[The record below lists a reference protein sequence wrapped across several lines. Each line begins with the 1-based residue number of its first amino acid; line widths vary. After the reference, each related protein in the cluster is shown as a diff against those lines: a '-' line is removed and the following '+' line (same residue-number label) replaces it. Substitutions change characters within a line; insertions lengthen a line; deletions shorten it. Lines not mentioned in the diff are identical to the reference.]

1 MDVMESPLNL
11 AHQQSRK
18 AERML
23 AAGKYAEAIDCHG
36 KAADHLGEAMKLT
49 HSEQALLSLELQRD
63 SHIKHQLLIHERW
76 KRAKREEKLRTQL
89 HPAASDKE
97 IDPQSVTKLASDES
111 DGLKSL
117 SACVESGSL
126 NKEEYQGQIHNLF
139 DREPDTLLFLLEKR
153 HVALKICAGSKTPKD
168 DRTRIEEQEMKITE
182 LKRLV
187 DLLLADNERLKKENK
202 QLKTENARLRD
213 SPLEKELDVDSDFV
227 KSELWCLSQP
237 SNNATNAGKAKD
249 IPIPNLP
256 PLEMP
261 AQDISLDDLPLL
273 ELPEEVVCNL
283 KELLDNQKETSK
295 DKQ

>member
-36 KAADHLGEAMKLT
+36 KAAEHLGEAMKLT
-49 HSEQALLSLELQRD
+49 RSEQALLSLELQRD

-89 HPAASDKE
+89 HPAATE
-97 IDPQSVTKLASDES
+97 READPQSSTKLSSES
-111 DGLKSL
+111 DGLKTL
-117 SACVESGSL
+117 SASVEIGSL
-126 NKEEYQGQIHNLF
+126 NKEEYLRRIQNSC
-139 DREPDTLLFLLEKR
+139 DREPDTLLFLLEKK
-153 HVALKICAGSKTPKD
+153 HVASKTCAVSKTPKD
-168 DRTRIEEQEMKITE
+168 DKTRIEEQEVKISE

-187 DLLLADNERLKKENK
+187 DHLLAENERLKKENK
-202 QLKTENARLRD
+202 QLKTEIARLRK

-227 KSELWCLSQP
+227 QSELWCLSQP
-237 SNNATNAGKAKD
+237 STDATNAGKAKD

-261 AQDISLDDLPLL
+261 AQDISLVDLPLL

-295 DKQ
+295 DKL

>member
-36 KAADHLGEAMKLT
+36 KAAEHLEEAMKLT
-49 HSEQALLSLELQRD
+49 RSEQALLSLELQRD

-76 KRAKREEKLRTQL
+76 KRAKREEKLRAQL
-89 HPAASDKE
+89 HPAATDRE
-97 IDPQSVTKLASDES
+97 ADLQSSTRLSSES
-111 DGLKSL
+111 DGLKTL
-117 SACVESGSL
+117 SASVEIGSL
-126 NKEEYQGQIHNLF
+126 NKEEYLRRIQNSC
-139 DREPDTLLFLLEKR
+139 DREPDTLLFLLEKK
-153 HVALKICAGSKTPKD
+153 HVASKTCAVSKTPKD
-168 DRTRIEEQEMKITE
+168 DKTRIEEQEVKISE

-187 DLLLADNERLKKENK
+187 DLLLAENERLKKENK
-202 QLKTENARLRD
+202 QLKTEIARLRK
-213 SPLEKELDVDSDFV
+213 SPLEKELEVDSDFV
-227 KSELWCLSQP
+227 QSELWCLSQP
-237 SNNATNAGKAKD
+237 STDATNAGKAKD

-261 AQDISLDDLPLL
+261 AQDISLVDLPLL

-295 DKQ
+295 DKL

>member
-36 KAADHLGEAMKLT
+36 KAAEHLGEAMKLT
-49 HSEQALLSLELQRD
+49 RSEQALLSLELQRD

-76 KRAKREEKLRTQL
+76 KRAKREEKLRAQL
-89 HPAASDKE
+89 YPAATDREADLQLS
-97 IDPQSVTKLASDES
+97 TKLSSES
-111 DGLKSL
+111 DGLKAL
-117 SACVESGSL
+117 SASVEIGSL
-126 NKEEYQGQIHNLF
+126 NKEEYLRRIQNSC
-139 DREPDTLLFLLEKR
+139 DREPDTLLFLLEKK
-153 HVALKICAGSKTPKD
+153 HVASKTCAVSKTPKD
-168 DRTRIEEQEMKITE
+168 DKTRIEEQEVKISE

-187 DLLLADNERLKKENK
+187 DLLLAENERLKKENK
-202 QLKTENARLRD
+202 QLKTEIARLRK
-213 SPLEKELDVDSDFV
+213 SPLEKELDVESDFV
-227 KSELWCLSQP
+227 QSELWCLSQP
-237 SNNATNAGKAKD
+237 STDVTNAGKAKD

-261 AQDISLDDLPLL
+261 AQDISLVDLPLL

-295 DKQ
+295 DTL

>member
-1 MDVMESPLNL
+1 
-11 AHQQSRK
+11 
-18 AERML
+18 ML

-76 KRAKREEKLRTQL
+76 KRAKREEKLRAQL
-89 HPAASDKE
+89 HPAATDRE
-97 IDPQSVTKLASDES
+97 IDPQSSAKLSSDES
-111 DGLKSL
+111 NGLKTL
-117 SACVESGSL
+117 SASVEIGSL
-126 NKEEYQGQIHNLF
+126 NKEEYPRQIQDF
-139 DREPDTLLFLLEKR
+139 CDREPDTLLFLLEKR
-153 HVALKICAGSKTPKD
+153 HVASKICAVSKTPID
-168 DRTRIEEQEMKITE
+168 DKTRIEEQEMKIAE

-187 DLLLADNERLKKENK
+187 DLLIAENERLRKENK
-202 QLKTENARLRD
+202 QLKAETARLRK

-237 SNNATNAGKAKD
+237 SNNTTNAGKAKD

-295 DKQ
+295 DKL

>member
-36 KAADHLGEAMKLT
+36 KAAEHLEEAMKLT
-49 HSEQALLSLELQRD
+49 RSEQALLSLELQRD

-76 KRAKREEKLRTQL
+76 KRAKREEKLRAQL
-89 HPAASDKE
+89 HPAATDRE
-97 IDPQSVTKLASDES
+97 ADLQSSTRLSSES
-111 DGLKSL
+111 DGLKTL
-117 SACVESGSL
+117 SASVEIGSL
-126 NKEEYQGQIHNLF
+126 NKEEYLRRIQNSC
-139 DREPDTLLFLLEKR
+139 DREPDTLLFLLEKK
-153 HVALKICAGSKTPKD
+153 HVASKTCAVSKTPKD
-168 DRTRIEEQEMKITE
+168 DKTRIEEQEVKISE

-187 DLLLADNERLKKENK
+187 DLLLAENERLKKENK
-202 QLKTENARLRD
+202 QLKTEIARLRK
-213 SPLEKELDVDSDFV
+213 SPLEKELEVDSDFV
-227 KSELWCLSQP
+227 QSELWCLSQP
-237 SNNATNAGKAKD
+237 STDVTNAGKAKD

-261 AQDISLDDLPLL
+261 AQDISLVDLPLL

-295 DKQ
+295 DKL